1 MRLTMFT
8 NGPARTQMRPGRR
21 NLWRPHMTNPD
32 TTNPVPS
39 ESPKQGFLLRRMY
52 IHPIVLMM
60 GVAIFII
67 AFDNGTFWQE
77 GFEKFPEHPGQFA
90 VLIGAVFFLFMA
102 IMSIFGG
109 RWVVKPAMAF
119 FLILSAV
126 SSYYVDKLG
135 VVIDRDMV
143 QNVVTTTFNEG
154 KHLITISFV
163 SHVVIFGVMPS
174 LVVFWFK
181 LRPGKFWKSV
191 LVNVGVLV
199 LGFAL
204 AVGLLLTNFKTY
216 ASIFRQQKDLMGSF
230 QPGAPIVGTARY
242 IKLIYRA
249 KNIVVAP
256 TGEDA
261 KKGPDIAGAP
271 KPVLSIVVVGETA
284 RSQNF
289 GANGY
294 ERDTNAYTA
303 KLPVVSFSDVNSCGT
318 ATAVSMPCM
327 FSMYDR
333 GSYSYTRGIST
344 ENVLDVLSRA
354 DVDVKWWDNNTG
366 SKTIADR
373 VEYHTF
379 AGTKNQEFCA
389 TGECDDG
396 IFQQQLVNY
405 ANTIT
410 QDTVLVFH
418 LIGSHGP
425 TYYLRYPDEFEVFT
439 PPCRTAD
446 FQYCAVQEVVNSYDN
461 TILYTDYILA
471 QMVDFLSSQDKVIPS
486 LIYVSDHGESLGEGG
501 LYLHGA
507 PYMFAPETQ
516 TKVGMQ
522 VWLSQAYQDQFGVD
536 LSCLEKN
543 KDDTISHANLFS
555 SILGLMDIQTE
566 VRQEDLDIFSKCK
579 T

>member
-1 MRLTMFT
+1 
-8 NGPARTQMRPGRR
+8 
-21 NLWRPHMTNPD
+21 MTNFD
-32 TTNPVPS
+32 TTNRAQP
-39 ESPKQGFLLRRMY
+39 ESQKPGFLLRRMY

-60 GVAIFII
+60 AVAIFII
-67 AFDNGTFWQE
+67 AFDNGTFWQK

-90 VLIGAVFFLFMA
+90 VLIGAVFFLFVA
-102 IMSIFGG
+102 VMSIFGS
-109 RWVVKPAMAF
+109 RWVVKPAMVF
-119 FLILSAV
+119 FLILSAI

-135 VVIDRDMV
+135 VVIDREMV

-154 KHLITISFV
+154 KHMITLSFV
-163 SHVVIFGVMPS
+163 SHVVIFGILPS

-181 LRPGKFWKSV
+181 LRPGKFWKGI
-191 LVNVGVLV
+191 LVNVGVFV
-199 LGFAL
+199 ISFAL
-204 AVGLLLTNFKTY
+204 ALGLLLTNFKTY

-230 QPGAPIVGTARY
+230 QPGAPISGTARY

-249 KNIVVAP
+249 KNVVVAP
-256 TGEDA
+256 IGLDA
-261 KKGPDIAGAP
+261 KKGPHIASAS
-271 KPVLSIVVVGETA
+271 KPVLTLVVVGETA

-327 FSMYDR
+327 FSKYDR
-333 GSYSYTRGIST
+333 GSYSYNKGIST
-344 ENVLDVLSRA
+344 ENVLDVLNRA

-373 VEYHTF
+373 VEFHTF
-379 AGTKNQEFCA
+379 AGTKNAEFCG

-396 IFQQQLVNY
+396 IFQEQLVNY

-425 TYYLRYPDEFEVFT
+425 TYYLRYPDQFEVFT
-439 PPCRTAD
+439 PPCRTSD
-446 FQYCAVQEVVNSYDN
+446 FQYCTVQEVVNAYDN

-471 QMVDFLSSQDKVIPS
+471 QMVEFLSSQDKVIPS
-486 LIYVSDHGESLGEGG
+486 MIYVSDHGESLGEGG

-566 VRQEDLDIFSKCK
+566 VRQDDLDIFAKCK